1 MSCGCDSG
9 YGGYNGLD
17 GVCAPDIP
25 YPIVSPESVPSLI
38 DNLVAALYGA
48 FFDPTTQTGYITKSI
63 GPNGVIV
70 WDIACDPNNTA
81 SIAGI
86 PRNQGEG
93 LLCYLLRSFQQF
105 NPASY
110 ISLNSVQT
118 LTNKTLTAPVINGGT
133 ISSPTISSPTIS
145 SPTISSPTIS
155 GGTLSNATLS
165 NCTVPLATSAGS
177 ATTAGKSTN
186 LIGSIVGSLPY
197 QSATDTTS
205 FLSPGTSGLYLKSQ
219 GAGQAPVWDSAI
231 ASVANDLSGGVK
243 GDIPYQN
250 AVNDTT
256 FLAPGTAGFVL
267 QSNGAGQAPSW
278 VAPGTSSQVNADNI
292 TGGSAGNILYQSS
305 GSNTAKLTNGTTGQ
319 LLTSA
324 GASAPTWTTPSS
336 LAVATAN
343 DLSGGVKGDIPY
355 QNAVNDTTFLAP
367 GTAGFVLQSNGAGQ
381 APSWVAPGTSSQVN
395 ADNITGGSAG
405 NILYQSS
412 GSNTAKLT
420 NGTTGQLLTSAG
432 ASAPTWTTPSSL
444 AVATATNLANG
455 SANSI
460 PYQTGSG
467 ATAMLAIGTSGKI
480 LQSNGSGSAPSWETN
495 LALPKTLSITS
506 PLVNNSFQNLISIPP
521 QTIYLVQLNKY
532 IIGTKTWVELDRVP
546 NVNNG
551 FPYDS
556 GVFTNLEGLIGDF
569 YILPS
574 ATSLSFPELLYLQNF
589 YDTLGPGTNAL
600 TTLSFPKLIS
610 ALTIRLNLCPNLT
623 SFPDLSNLEYLQGSL
638 WLSPSPAI
646 TSVSL
651 PKLALLGGLSV
662 GTSGVPNLQ
671 TISLPSLVSC
681 GTFSA
686 VNFTICPQITS
697 FTFSAVGTLK
707 SYGQNAFTISGCA
720 LNLASVQGILAVLA
734 SLDGSNGTT
743 RWETSGSTTRRITLT
758 GGTSAGLTSL
768 GISTGTISSASGS
781 VVTVTG
787 AGTITLSAGNTVYVS
802 GSSVASQNGTFTVI
816 SASSTQFTYASA
828 GTGTGSTVYF
838 GTNAASQNYA
848 ALANR
853 GVVVSLN
860 P

>member
-1 MSCGCDSG
+1 
-9 YGGYNGLD
+9 
-17 GVCAPDIP
+17 
-25 YPIVSPESVPSLI
+25 
-38 DNLVAALYGA
+38 
-48 FFDPTTQTGYITKSI
+48 
-63 GPNGVIV
+63 
-70 WDIACDPNNTA
+70 
-81 SIAGI
+81 
-86 PRNQGEG
+86 
-93 LLCYLLRSFQQF
+93 
-105 NPASY
+105 
-110 ISLNSVQT
+110 
-118 LTNKTLTAPVINGGT
+118 
-133 ISSPTISSPTIS
+133 
-145 SPTISSPTIS
+145 
-155 GGTLSNATLS
+155 
-165 NCTVPLATSAGS
+165 
-177 ATTAGKSTN
+177 
-186 LIGSIVGSLPY
+186 
-197 QSATDTTS
+197 
-205 FLSPGTSGLYLKSQ
+205 
-219 GAGQAPVWDSAI
+219 
-231 ASVANDLSGGVK
+231 
-243 GDIPYQN
+243 
-250 AVNDTT
+250 
-256 FLAPGTAGFVL
+256 
-267 QSNGAGQAPSW
+267 
-278 VAPGTSSQVNADNI
+278 
-292 TGGSAGNILYQSS
+292 
-305 GSNTAKLTNGTTGQ
+305 
-319 LLTSA
+319 
-324 GASAPTWTTPSS
+324 
-336 LAVATAN
+336 
-343 DLSGGVKGDIPY
+343 
-355 QNAVNDTTFLAP
+355 
-367 GTAGFVLQSNGAGQ
+367 
-381 APSWVAPGTSSQVN
+381 
-395 ADNITGGSAG
+395 
-405 NILYQSS
+405 
-412 GSNTAKLT
+412 
-420 NGTTGQLLTSAG
+420 
-432 ASAPTWTTPSSL
+432 
-444 AVATATNLANG
+444 
-455 SANSI
+455 
-460 PYQTGSG
+460 
-467 ATAMLAIGTSGKI
+467 MLAIGTSGKI